1 MGPKTIVILA
11 ALTLCAVIAAG
22 IVSAF
27 DSASSRDARIGSP
40 VFPGLLDRV
49 NDVATLSVASRRGT
63 VTMARG
69 EGGWRLL
76 ESDGFKVMSVK
87 ARGSVLDLAALRFFE
102 QKTSRPD
109 KYYKLFL
116 RDIDD
121 PYSESKRI
129 TLKDAAGAVLA
140 DLVIG
145 LGKNN
150 LPGTDTGGIFIRL
163 PGDKRTW
170 LAQGGLNFGE
180 FPSEWLEREIFDI
193 SGDRIKRVEI
203 IRPNGDTLV
212 ITKRS
217 PMTLVYSLNAMP
229 PGTKVK
235 YDEEPGLIASNL
247 EGFLIEDA
255 RRAGAVSFPP
265 GQITRARF
273 ETFDGLSSVA
283 EVAIVNRQGWVRF
296 AFSGTGD
303 AVSEAQA
310 LSAKTK
316 DWVFRIAGFRTERLT
331 KRLADMLESAD
342 SEKNNRG

>member
-1 MGPKTIVILA
+1 MGPKSIIILA

-22 IVSAF
+22 IVSAL
-27 DSASSRDARIGSP
+27 DSVGGRDARIGAP
-40 VFPGLLDRV
+40 VFPGLLDRA
-49 NDVATLSVASRRGT
+49 NDVATLSIASRRGK
-63 VTMARG
+63 VTLARG
-69 EGGWRLL
+69 EGGWRVL
-76 ESDGFKVMSVK
+76 ESDGFRAMAVK
-87 ARGSVLDLAALRFFE
+87 ARGSVLDLASLRFFE

-129 TLKDAAGAVLA
+129 TLKDAAGSVLA
-140 DLVIG
+140 DLVVG
-145 LGKNN
+145 LGKNS

-163 PGDKRTW
+163 PGEDRTW

-180 FPSEWLEREIFDI
+180 FPSEWIEREIFDI

-203 IRPNGDTLV
+203 TRPNGDTLV

-229 PGTKVK
+229 SGTKVK

-283 EVAIVNRQGWVRF
+283 EVATVSRQGWVRF
-296 AFSGTGD
+296 SFSGTGA

-316 DWVFRIAGFRTERLT
+316 DWVFRISGFQAERLT
-331 KRLADMLESAD
+331 KRLADMIEPAD
-342 SEKNNRG
+342 SKKQ